1 MNTIDEGKLLQY
13 AQEGDLD
20 AFNRLVIAYQTMAYN
35 VAYRIL
41 GDEPAAEDATQ
52 LAFISAYRH
61 LTSYR
66 GGSFRAWLMRI
77 VTNSCY
83 DELRRIKR
91 RPTTALEPLTED
103 GEDEIESPTWL
114 ADGAPSPEEQMENAE
129 LEHAIQDCLNRLP
142 DDFRTVLVLVDVQGL
157 DYTEVSDSTGNP
169 LGTIKSRLA
178 RARMKLR
185 DCLQRF
191 KELLPVA
198 MRH

>member
-1 MNTIDEGKLLQY
+1 MTIDEGKLLKY

-20 AFNRLVIAYQTMAYN
+20 AFNRLVVVYQTMAYN

-91 RPTTALEPLTED
+91 RPTTPLEPLAED

-114 ADGAPSPEEQMENAE
+114 ADDAPSPEEQLENAE

-142 DDFRTVLVLVDVQGL
+142 DDFRTVLVLVDLQGM

-178 RARMKLR
+178 RARLKLR

-191 KELLPVA
+191 KELLPLS